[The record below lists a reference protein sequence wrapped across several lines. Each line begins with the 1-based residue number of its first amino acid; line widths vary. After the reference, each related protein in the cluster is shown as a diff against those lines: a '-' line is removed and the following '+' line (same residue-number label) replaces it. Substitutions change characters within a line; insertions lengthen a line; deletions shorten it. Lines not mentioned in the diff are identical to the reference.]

1 LRLCK
6 ARKGPKRQTYRNRDP
21 KIWKVWS
28 ERPGGGESFRRFLF
42 GGDIQIAAIT
52 DCKSGDPIWK
62 RAVSQNTSCYQ
73 PDAIQARYN
82 RGIMDNKQIARILR
96 ETAQLLEIDGAI
108 IGRYRT
114 YEKAAELVESL
125 PQPVEQMVTTPE
137 KLLELP
143 GIGQGMVDHLTEI
156 VKTGD
161 YSLRQKM
168 LKKFPPTLLE
178 VLTLQSLGPKKVLFL
193 WKQFKCA
200 TVADVEKLA
209 REGKLRDLAGFGE
222 KSEQN
227 ILKAVETFKKGSGR
241 FMVPAVETA
250 AAEIAEHIKKAGK
263 MVESVTPAGS
273 LRRGRETVGDLDL
286 LVTMAED
293 KKGKGGN
300 RQEVIDEVAKHTL
313 KYPRIDQV
321 LAHGE
326 NKVSFTLSNG
336 LQVDVRLL
344 EKENFGA
351 ALMYFTGSKEHNVRL
366 RGRANDM
373 GWTLNEYEMATL
385 GEEEKQR
392 IESDAEDEK
401 RKSAGAKV
409 SVSLGTPVKAAAKKG
424 KKNNGAAAGKNRVEA
439 DTAKNGGGV
448 RVASRTEEEIYDKLK
463 LQYVP
468 PELRENSGE
477 IEAAEKFA
485 LPKLVELRD
494 IKGDL
499 QMHTTASDGK
509 NSIEEMAAAAKALG
523 HEYIAITDHSK
534 AVTVAN
540 GLDEKRVLV
549 HIKNLKAADAK
560 GLGIRVLVGSEVDIL
575 KDGKL
580 DYSDEILAQLQV
592 VVCSIHSYFNLERAE
607 MTERM
612 LAAIENP
619 YTQIIGHPTGR
630 ILLRREELPYD
641 MEKILD
647 ACAKHGVAM
656 ECNSYPDRLDLKDVY
671 LRMCKERG
679 VKVVIS
685 TDAHSTKHL
694 EFIRHGVTMAR
705 RGWLEKKDVINTL
718 PVDQFLSSLRQKG
731 GNIARVAG

>member
-1 LRLCK
+1 
-6 ARKGPKRQTYRNRDP
+6 
-21 KIWKVWS
+21 
-28 ERPGGGESFRRFLF
+28 
-42 GGDIQIAAIT
+42 
-52 DCKSGDPIWK
+52 
-62 RAVSQNTSCYQ
+62 
-73 PDAIQARYN
+73 
-82 RGIMDNKQIARILR
+82 MDNKTIARILR

-108 IGRYRT
+108 IGRYRS
-114 YEKAAELVESL
+114 YEKAAELIETL
-125 PQPVEQMVTTPE
+125 TQPVDQMVATPE

-143 GIGQGMVDHLTEI
+143 GIGQGMVEHLTEI

-161 YSLRQKM
+161 YSLRVKL

-178 VLTLQSLGPKKVLFL
+178 VLRLQSLGPKKVAFL

-200 TVADVEKLA
+200 TVAEVEQLA
-209 REGKLRDLAGFGE
+209 RDGKLRGLAGFGE

-227 ILKAVETFKKGSGR
+227 ILRAVETFKKGTGR
-241 FMVPAVETA
+241 FLLPVVEDA
-250 AAEIAEHIKKAGK
+250 AAEIAEHIEKAGR

-293 KKGKGGN
+293 KKSTGAA
-300 RQEVIDEVAKHTL
+300 RQAVIDEVAKHTL
-313 KYPRIDQV
+313 TYGRIEQV

-373 GWTLNEYEMATL
+373 GWTLNEYELATL
-385 GEEEKQR
+385 GEEEKEE
-392 IESDAEDEK
+392 IVDAK
-401 RKSAGAKV
+401 AKNAGAKV
-409 SVSLGTPVKAAAKKG
+409 SVSLGSPLKAGTKKTSENKKSPASKAPAAAKKDERQNA
-424 KKNNGAAAGKNRVEA
+424 KAQPNGARV
-439 DTAKNGGGV
+439 TQGGV
-448 RVASRTEEEIYDKLK
+448 RVAGRTEEEIYAKLG
-463 LQYVP
+463 LDYVP
-468 PELRENSGE
+468 PELRENWGE
-477 IEAAEKFA
+477 IEAAEKHA

-494 IKGDL
+494 VKGDL

-509 NSIEEMAAAAKALG
+509 HSIEQMAEAAKALG

-540 GLDEKRVLV
+540 GLDEKRMAA
-549 HIKNLKAADAK
+549 HIKTLHAADGN
-560 GLGIRVLVGSEVDIL
+560 GLGIRVLAGAEVDIL

-580 DYSDEILAQLQV
+580 DYSDEILSQLDV
-592 VVCSIHSYFNLERAE
+592 VVCSIHSYFNLEREA
-607 MTERM
+607 MTDRM

-630 ILLRREELPYD
+630 LLLKRDELGYD
-641 MEKILD
+641 VEKILD
-647 ACAKHGVAM
+647 ACAKYGVVM
-656 ECNSYPDRLDLKDVY
+656 ECNAYPDRLDLKDVY
-671 LRMCKERG
+671 LRMCKEKG
-679 VKVVIS
+679 VRVVIS
-685 TDAHSTKHL
+685 TDSHSTGNL
-694 EFIRHGVTMAR
+694 AFIRYGVTVAR

-718 PVDQFLSSLRQKG
+718 PCAEMLSALRQKPATG
-731 GNIARVAG
+731 KKRTAAPR